1 LITVFAF
8 TLFKAFA
15 QLHGKMW
22 RSGKATLQ
30 ELRLQIYRA
39 LEVEPVTILFSSGY
53 ALSEA
58 LGRLVL

>member
-1 LITVFAF
+1 LAVLLITVFAF

-15 QLHGKMW
+15 QLNGKMW

-39 LEVEPVTILFSSGY
+39 LEVEPVLIFFSSG
-53 ALSEA
+53 
-58 LGRLVL
+58 